1 MSKDVDF
8 CHLLEF
14 FTNKH
19 KHQLLETPLDA
30 LKTVSKKVVHIT
42 GEFLGNKIAD
52 VQCMTTKLSKQ
63 NLLKK

>member
-1 MSKDVDF
+1 MTKGVDF

-42 GEFLGNKIAD
+42 CEFLGNKIAD
-52 VQCMTTKLSKQ
+52 V
-63 NLLKK
+63 